1 MIELYLSQNN
11 NNKNDAYG
19 KYYPRVSYKQTM
31 NIHDMA
37 VHMAEHNTPFSEGTI
52 EGILRDFVKCVRE
65 QTLNGNTVKVDN
77 LAIFKVSVMG
87 NGCKELYDS
96 ATDKTISA
104 SIGTL
109 AKTDKT
115 GPAVQSLKLLAQATG
130 EYTREE
136 LNKDGKLGWTDKA
149 AAEIAAVKAAAMGG
163 NSGGSPSGGSG
174 ESNSGSQNGG
184 SQNGDTQSGG
194 DNSGSQSSQQGEQGQ
209 QGNQNQQSGYALTIA
224 TSGSGSAT
232 VTHDGNTLTSGAILN
247 EDDEVEISITPAEGK
262 VPTAS
267 INSSPLELTEDN
279 GVYTGSFAMPGQ
291 ASALVIS
298 TGVSGDGGDGGEGL
312 DKD

>member
-87 NGCKELYDS
+87 NGCKELYDP

-149 AAEIAAVKAAAMGG
+149 AAEIAAAKNAAMG
-163 NSGGSPSGGSG
+163 NSGGSPSGGAG
-174 ESNSGSQNGG
+174 EGNSGSQNGG
-184 SQNGDTQSGG
+184 SQNGGTQSGG
-194 DNSGSQSSQQGEQGQ
+194 DNSGSQSGQQGEQGQ

-232 VTHDGNTLTSGAILN
+232 VTHDGNTLTSGATLN

-298 TGVSGDGGDGGEGL
+298 TGVSGEGGDGGEGL